1 MQKNARHLKRIMLI
15 YMSSLDIIFIC
26 RCGGIGRRTGFK
38 IQRETMWVRV
48 PPSVPTTFLFE
59 LIEPD
64 VYKNQ
69 KGENQYL
76 RFSPF
81 TND

>member
-26 RCGGIGRRTGFK
+26 RCGGIGRRTGLK

-48 PPSVPTTFLFE
+48 PPSAPN
-59 LIEPD
+59 
-64 VYKNQ
+64 NQ
-69 KGENQYL
+69 LQKVDFFVFYNQIHFIL
-76 RFSPF
+76 KI
-81 TND
+81 